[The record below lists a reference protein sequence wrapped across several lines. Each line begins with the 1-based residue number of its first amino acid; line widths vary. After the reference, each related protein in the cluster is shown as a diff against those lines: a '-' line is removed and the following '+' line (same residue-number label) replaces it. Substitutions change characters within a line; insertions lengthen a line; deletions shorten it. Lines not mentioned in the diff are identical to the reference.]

1 MSVFGWCARRAGG
14 LSMVA
19 LVLLCYWVIS
29 DEAARIHA
37 GEHEPPH
44 APGSQPGSHT
54 GPRARASIWTYIF
67 AYYTLFTH
75 LALMGFPLRAC
86 YAVTNLS
93 RSLIRHKATG
103 SLKDYKSE
111 ALRRRGSSTSVSSS
125 ETLIS
130 DSHGASSS
138 ASSSDAGDIEIE
150 AYTDLSAAEAR
161 SSGPIV
167 HAIVI
172 PNYKE
177 EVDSLKETLEV
188 LASHPQAQTSYDVSE
203 ALWRHH
209 EPMRS
214 SEGNLALACAMASS
228 FRAIV
233 SYVDTRGRRVRAVA

>member
-1 MSVFGWCARRAGG
+1 MSVFGWCARRVGG

-37 GEHEPPH
+37 GEHGPH
-44 APGSQPGSHT
+44 LPGSQTDSQT

-67 AYYTLFTH
+67 AYYTLFVH

-86 YAVTNLS
+86 YAVTTLG
-93 RSLIRHKATG
+93 RSLIRHKAAG

-138 ASSSDAGDIEIE
+138 ASSSDAGDTEIE
-150 AYTDLSAAEAR
+150 VYTDFSAAEAR
-161 SSGPIV
+161 SSGSIV

-188 LASHPQAQTSYDVSE
+188 LASHPQARTSYDVSA
-203 ALWRHH
+203 ALR
-209 EPMRS
+209 
-214 SEGNLALACAMASS
+214 
-228 FRAIV
+228 
-233 SYVDTRGRRVRAVA
+233 

>member
-1 MSVFGWCARRAGG
+1 
-14 LSMVA
+14 MVA

-37 GEHEPPH
+37 GEHEPH
-44 APGSQPGSHT
+44 LPGSPPDSHT
-54 GPRARASIWTYIF
+54 GPRPRASIWTYIF
-67 AYYTLFTH
+67 AYYTLFVH

-86 YAVTNLS
+86 YAVTTLS
-93 RSLIRHKATG
+93 RSLIRHKAAG

-138 ASSSDAGDIEIE
+138 ASSDASDIEIE
-150 AYTDLSAAEAR
+150 EYTDFSAAEAR
-161 SSGPIV
+161 SGPIV

-188 LASHPQAQTSYDVSE
+188 LASHPQAQTSYDVSA
-203 ALWRHH
+203 ALRGQH
-209 EPMRS
+209 EPVRRLRGQS
-214 SEGNLALACAMASS
+214 GFRLRHGFAFSRCRQLCRHAQQGGRGNSLKPNCLESETSL
-228 FRAIV
+228 V
-233 SYVDTRGRRVRAVA
+233 RGK